1 MLAAMGIQRPRQRHL
16 RIIPKFVASNLSFPQ
31 SARRM
36 GHHQRNLVLDAP
48 CQPCR
53 RSERGGVQLW
63 LVNDYIPMDGKIKSI
78 LNVVVVI
85 AIVLWLLRAFGLLG
99 SLSAIQIGR

>member
-1 MLAAMGIQRPRQRHL
+1 MLAAMGIQRPRQRQH
-16 RIIPKFVASNLSFPQ
+16 RTIPKFVASNLSFAQ

-63 LVNDYIPMDGKIKSI
+63 LVNDYIPMGGKIKAS
-78 LNVVVVI
+78 
-85 AIVLWLLRAFGLLG
+85 
-99 SLSAIQIGR
+99 

>member
-1 MLAAMGIQRPRQRHL
+1 MGIQRPRQRQH
-16 RIIPKFVASNLSFPQ
+16 RTIPKFVASNLSFAQ

-63 LVNDYIPMDGKIKSI
+63 LVNDYIPMGGKIKAS
-78 LNVVVVI
+78 
-85 AIVLWLLRAFGLLG
+85 
-99 SLSAIQIGR
+99 